1 MDILQEPYTTEQQL
15 KIETLEAKIRLL
27 EAQVLMLKEQEL
39 NILNALPA
47 LVFVADYNEHLM
59 FLNRSAQ
66 FFLGFPREESYNL
79 QLKNILPTDSLYRLR
94 RNYFHLFKSN
104 QPVFI
109 HELKILNAKGEEKF
123 LSVAISKY
131 YCNFEQIGFV
141 GLGYL
146 PSEIFDATLEE
157 KNKSLL
163 KFISL
168 IAHDLRNPFNSLI
181 GFSNLLL
188 ENYDAYS
195 DEKRKEYVRHL
206 YTASSQGFQ
215 LLDNLLEWS
224 RITTGSIKPSP
235 IIFKVDIVIENTIQ
249 LLQATLSK
257 KEIALCTS
265 FVPDLFVN
273 ADPNMIQAAIRNI
286 LSNAIKFTHR
296 NGRIEVKAYR
306 IKSHAIIEIKDNGV
320 GMSSNVV
327 RNLFKIGQVVSSKGT
342 EGEKGTGMGLLL
354 CKEFIE
360 LNGGKITVQ
369 SSVGK
374 GSTFRIRLP
383 LV

>member
-1 MDILQEPYTTEQQL
+1 
-15 KIETLEAKIRLL
+15 
-27 EAQVLMLKEQEL
+27 
-39 NILNALPA
+39 
-47 LVFVADYNEHLM
+47 
-59 FLNRSAQ
+59 
-66 FFLGFPREESYNL
+66 
-79 QLKNILPTDSLYRLR
+79 
-94 RNYFHLFKSN
+94 
-104 QPVFI
+104 
-109 HELKILNAKGEEKF
+109 
-123 LSVAISKY
+123 
-131 YCNFEQIGFV
+131 
-141 GLGYL
+141 
-146 PSEIFDATLEE
+146 
-157 KNKSLL
+157 
-163 KFISL
+163 
-168 IAHDLRNPFNSLI
+168 
-181 GFSNLLL
+181 
-188 ENYDAYS
+188 
-195 DEKRKEYVRHL
+195 
-206 YTASSQGFQ
+206 
-215 LLDNLLEWS
+215 
-224 RITTGSIKPSP
+224 
-235 IIFKVDIVIENTIQ
+235 
-249 LLQATLSK
+249 TLSK